1 MQNATLDVQQS
12 LSVRSLCTIA
22 DRRRR
27 CEVCTEYYST
37 EYTMSVYET
46 LCVCMLN
53 IFDIGKIGSRM
64 HADEKASGNEY
75 EAPPVRRT
83 DAVANVNFSCGAHT
97 FWQSLRRNDVT
108 LRHDY
113 IPIGVSLA
121 LWQRRINEERFGFDE
136 VSGKVQCWT
145 FVFAYGKNFKLYCMS
160 AWPCASTYSFQ
171 SMRLC

>member
-1 MQNATLDVQQS
+1 MVRDRRSTERFIVWREQTNLHVRVHTQMQNATLDVQQS

-75 EAPPVRRT
+75 EAPPVRRM

-97 FWQSLRRNDVT
+97 F
-108 LRHDY
+108 
-113 IPIGVSLA
+113 
-121 LWQRRINEERFGFDE
+121 
-136 VSGKVQCWT
+136 
-145 FVFAYGKNFKLYCMS
+145 
-160 AWPCASTYSFQ
+160 
-171 SMRLC
+171 